1 MGQQKKA
8 KKKYHIHQ
16 NAVQLKTLRPNFRWN
31 YFVSLGISKT
41 NPSQILYD
49 QNSIRCNERFS
60 AKNPNQDE
68 HTKNSTQINR
78 HSEHSRESF
87 ISLATY
93 IYSFSLFFL
102 LLCFWKKK
110 IEFPLFH
117 RHEFVLV
124 FPRLQRTN
132 FGPASKMLQQI
143 NICASMKVADS
154 LHKIFTTANLCIWDS
169 EKKIV
174 KFKRSQHF
182 AVLVFDEDP
191 VFTSFFRHF
200 ELIFESIEIVLL
212 DFSTRVAFN
221 TDT

>member
-1 MGQQKKA
+1 MGQQKKTA
-8 KKKYHIHQ
+8 EKISHKHQ
-16 NAVQLKTLRPNFRWN
+16 NAVLRWKLCVRIFRWN

-41 NPSQILYD
+41 NPSQIPYD
-49 QNSIRCNERFS
+49 QNSIRCNERLS

-78 HSEHSRESF
+78 HSKHSRESF

-93 IYSFSLFFL
+93 IYSFSLFFFVAL
-102 LLCFWKKK
+102 FLKKK
-110 IEFPLFH
+110 MEFPLIH

-132 FGPASKMLQQI
+132 FESASKMLQQI

-154 LHKIFTTANLCIWDS
+154 VHKIFTTANLCKARWW
-169 EKKIV
+169 KKIV
-174 KFKRSQHF
+174 KFKRSQHY

-191 VFTSFFRHF
+191 VFYFVFPTCRINFWIDRNF
-200 ELIFESIEIVLL
+200 
-212 DFSTRVAFN
+212 VAWF
-221 TDT
+221 